1 VNKFVIVFSLCLIVV
16 GCSRNSQPP
25 SNANMQPGVTS
36 TGVVKVTPI
45 GASLAKGE
53 SGEATVRLKIDDGYH
68 VNANPPTLPY
78 LIPTQVDI
86 TPAAGISVDFI
97 TYPNGL
103 TKKFSF
109 SPDQALAVY
118 EGQTD
123 LKLRLTAAKTAQPGE
138 HNLSVKLR
146 VQACDDQVCYAPGT
160 LDFTLPVTIK

>member
-1 VNKFVIVFSLCLIVV
+1 MYKIVIVFCLCLIVV
-16 GCSRNSQPP
+16 GCGRNTQPP
-25 SNANMQPGVTS
+25 SNANMRPGVTS

-53 SGEATVRLKIDDGYH
+53 SGEATLRLKIDDGYH

-86 TPAAGISVDFI
+86 TPATGISVDLI

-109 SPDQALAVY
+109 SPDQALSVY

-160 LDFTLPVTIK
+160 MDFTLPVTIK

>member
-1 VNKFVIVFSLCLIVV
+1 MI
-16 GCSRNSQPP
+16 
-25 SNANMQPGVTS
+25 
-36 TGVVKVTPI
+36 KVTPI

-53 SGEATVRLKIDDGYH
+53 SGEAIVRLMIQDGYH
-68 VNANPPTLPY
+68 VNANPATFPY
-78 LIPTQVDI
+78 LIPTHLEV
-86 TPAAGISVDFI
+86 TPPTGISVDSF
-97 TYPNGL
+97 TYPNGV

-123 LKLRLTAAKTAQPGE
+123 LKVRLTTLQTAEPGE

-160 LDFTLPVTIK
+160 MDFTIPVTIK

>member
-1 VNKFVIVFSLCLIVV
+1 M
-16 GCSRNSQPP
+16 R
-25 SNANMQPGVTS
+25 PGVTS

-86 TPAAGISVDFI
+86 TPATGISVDFI

>member
-1 VNKFVIVFSLCLIVV
+1 VTSLAVICLVV
-16 GCSRNSQPP
+16 ASCSKPQPP
-25 SNANMQPGVTS
+25 SDTDQKPPITS
-36 TGVVKVTPI
+36 IGVVEATPI

-53 SGEATVRLKIDDGYH
+53 SGEAAVRLKIDDGYH
-68 VNANPPTLPY
+68 VNANPATLPY
-78 LIPTQVDI
+78 LIPTQLDI
-86 TPAAGISVDFI
+86 TPATGISVDFI
-97 TYPNGL
+97 TYPNGVI
-103 TKKFSF
+103 KKFSF

>member
-1 VNKFVIVFSLCLIVV
+1 MNKFVIVFCLCLIVV
-16 GCSRNSQPP
+16 GCGRNAQPP
-25 SNANMQPGVTS
+25 SNANLKSGVTS
-36 TGVVKVTPI
+36 TAVIKVTPL

-53 SGEATVRLKIDDGYH
+53 SGEAIVRLKIDDGYH

-78 LIPTQVDI
+78 LIPTQLELTPLTGIAVDSI
-86 TPAAGISVDFI
+86 N
-97 TYPNGL
+97 YPNAV

-109 SPDQALAVY
+109 SPDQALSVY

-123 LKLRLTAAKTAQPGE
+123 LKLRLTAAKTAPPGE

>member
-1 VNKFVIVFSLCLIVV
+1 VTSFTIICLVVAACNKP
-16 GCSRNSQPP
+16 QPP
-25 SNANMQPGVTS
+25 SATDQKPPITS

-68 VNANPPTLPY
+68 VNANPPTLAY
-78 LIPTQVDI
+78 LIPTQLDL
-86 TPAAGISVDFI
+86 TPVTGISVDFI
-97 TYPNGL
+97 TYPNGV

-123 LKLRLTAAKTAQPGE
+123 LKLRLTAAKTAEPGE

-160 LDFTLPVTIK
+160 LDFTLPVSIK

>member
-1 VNKFVIVFSLCLIVV
+1 MHKFVIVSFLCLIVV
-16 GCSRNSQPP
+16 GCGGNSQPP
-25 SNANMQPGVTS
+25 SNTNLKPGVTS

-53 SGEATVRLKIDDGYH
+53 SGEATVRLKIDADYH
-68 VNANPPTLPY
+68 VNANPATFPY

-86 TPAAGISVDFI
+86 TPAPGISVDFI
-97 TYPNGL
+97 TYPNGV

-109 SPDQALAVY
+109 SPDQALSVY

-123 LKLRLTAAKTAQPGE
+123 IKLRLTASKTAAPGE

-160 LDFTLPVTIK
+160 MDFTIPVTIK

>member
-1 VNKFVIVFSLCLIVV
+1 MNKFVIVFGLCLIVV
-16 GCSRNSQPP
+16 GCARNPQPP
-25 SNANMQPGVTS
+25 SNANLKSGVTS
-36 TGVVKVTPI
+36 TGVIKVTPI
-45 GASLAKGE
+45 GASLAKGG
-53 SGEATVRLKIDDGYH
+53 SGEATVRLNIDDGYH

-78 LIPTQVDI
+78 LIPTQLELTSLTGIAVDSI
-86 TPAAGISVDFI
+86 N
-97 TYPNGL
+97 YPNGV

-123 LKLRLTAAKTAQPGE
+123 LKLHLTAAKTAEPGE

-160 LDFTLPVTIK
+160 LDFTLPVTVK

>member
-1 VNKFVIVFSLCLIVV
+1 MTSFTVICLVV
-16 GCSRNSQPP
+16 AACGKPQPP
-25 SNANMQPGVTS
+25 SDTDQRPPVTS
-36 TGVVKVTPI
+36 IGVVKTTPI

-53 SGEATVRLKIDDGYH
+53 SGEAAVRLKIDDGYH
-68 VNANPPTLPY
+68 VNANPATLPY
-78 LIPTQVDI
+78 LIPTQLEI
-86 TPAAGISVDFI
+86 TPATGISVDFI
-97 TYPNGL
+97 TYPNGV

-109 SPDQALAVY
+109 SSDQALAVY

>member
-1 VNKFVIVFSLCLIVV
+1 MYKIVIVFSLCLIVV
-16 GCSRNSQPP
+16 GCGRNTQPA
-25 SNANMQPGVTS
+25 STNMRPGVTS

-86 TPAAGISVDFI
+86 TPTTGISVDFI

-160 LDFTLPVTIK
+160 MDFTLPVTIK